1 MNFVINV
8 KEKTFLKFIMQSL
21 TLLFW
26 VINSVTIT
34 FLWEI
39 MFLSIHLVFAVLIP
53 VFVTTKKSV
62 TFVNLNFL
70 SGKERETCIF
80 FFLIMILAL
89 YVSCSIDSTAS

>member
-1 MNFVINV
+1 
-8 KEKTFLKFIMQSL
+8 MQSL

-39 MFLSIHLVFAVLIP
+39 MFLSTHLVFAVLIP
-53 VFVTTKKSV
+53 VFVTTEKSV

-70 SGKERETCIF
+70 SGKERETYIY
-80 FFLIMILAL
+80 FFL
-89 YVSCSIDSTAS
+89 